1 MTVMRQLLNIILLIL
16 IYFPANAQ
24 VEKNYYLAG
33 LSNLQRKE
41 FKQAVAEF
49 DKAIESETNKYYYY
63 LKRGEAYYWLGEYLK
78 AKDDFN
84 EASQLERY
92 SGSIGLAMTYAK
104 IGDIDL
110 AIRNLEDH
118 LGSPFRVSEK
128 SIKLNKAFE
137 SIENSRKWV
146 ELWKKNWYNSF
157 EKLEQEI
164 NYLIKVAQYPE
175 ALELVEVYISK
186 YPDNAG
192 AYALKGRINY
202 TQGKIRE
209 AEVNFTKAISLDS
222 ENPNF
227 RKRRAD
233 VYVKSGNFPMAVKD
247 ISNALKSDPSMF
259 HLYIK
264 RAGLYFRMD
273 AEEKALSDL
282 IRYLDYFPADEE
294 ALHLCG
300 KIYIDQEKYYSAL
313 ECFSMN
319 VENYPGNPE
328 SFIDRAD
335 AYVLSENFKYA
346 INDYG
351 MALDLDPTNPATW
364 LNRGKVYIKTGDNKQ
379 ACYDFTRAVRLKS
392 REGVKLYK
400 EYCE

>member
-1 MTVMRQLLNIILLIL
+1 
-16 IYFPANAQ
+16 
-24 VEKNYYLAG
+24 
-33 LSNLQRKE
+33 
-41 FKQAVAEF
+41 
-49 DKAIESETNKYYYY
+49 
-63 LKRGEAYYWLGEYLK
+63 
-78 AKDDFN
+78 
-84 EASQLERY
+84 
-92 SGSIGLAMTYAK
+92 
-104 IGDIDL
+104 
-110 AIRNLEDH
+110 
-118 LGSPFRVSEK
+118 
-128 SIKLNKAFE
+128 
-137 SIENSRKWV
+137 
-146 ELWKKNWYNSF
+146 
-157 EKLEQEI
+157 
-164 NYLIKVAQYPE
+164 
-175 ALELVEVYISK
+175 
-186 YPDNAG
+186 
-192 AYALKGRINY
+192 
-202 TQGKIRE
+202 
-209 AEVNFTKAISLDS
+209 
-222 ENPNF
+222 
-227 RKRRAD
+227 
-233 VYVKSGNFPMAVKD
+233 MAVKD

-351 MALDLDPTNPATW
+351 MALDLDPTNSATW

-392 REGVKLYK
+392 SEGIKLYK